1 MYFWKM
7 PKRSRKSGI
16 PTRSAC
22 HPSHDLPQRCR
33 LHRITE
39 DALGSCQGRL
49 MQSAPLRWP
58 GAAQQAQH
66 IHSRPMRGGGGEHA
80 SHLSAGHGPES
91 GKHRTPQT
99 PGRGRTHS
107 NGSSNLSSERRAGK
121 QAFTE
126 PDGLQ

>member
-1 MYFWKM
+1 
-7 PKRSRKSGI
+7 
-16 PTRSAC
+16 
-22 HPSHDLPQRCR
+22 
-33 LHRITE
+33 
-39 DALGSCQGRL
+39 

-66 IHSRPMRGGGGEHA
+66 IHSPLTTHARGGGGGGEDA
-80 SHLSAGHGPES
+80 SHPSAGHGPES

-99 PGRGRTHS
+99 PVEGHG